1 MSLAGQVVVVTGA
14 TRGIGKVTATH
25 LAELGARVAVV
36 GRNAERGDTT
46 VASIAA
52 AGHEAVFIR
61 RDLSQESEVESLFTE
76 VAERLGRPSA
86 VVSNAAATD
95 IDTRDHPVVELTT
108 DDFDYFMRANV
119 YSVFWMFKY
128 GIPAMGA
135 AGGSFVTMSSMES
148 FMPRRGEPS
157 YSTSKAAVSG
167 LARQVAVDY
176 ADAGIR
182 SNTLVLGFIE
192 TNATRPFLDDE
203 RIGGVIREATGGRP
217 PSSLDVARAV
227 AFLASDAG
235 AGFNGATL
243 NLDRGITVLGR
254 VPSDLTIG

>member
-1 MSLAGQVVVVTGA
+1 M
-14 TRGIGKVTATH
+14 
-25 LAELGARVAVV
+25 
-36 GRNAERGDTT
+36 
-46 VASIAA
+46 
-52 AGHEAVFIR
+52 
-61 RDLSQESEVESLFTE
+61 
-76 VAERLGRPSA
+76 
-86 VVSNAAATD
+86 VSNAAATD
-95 IDTRDHPVVELTT
+95 IDTRDHPVVDLST

-203 RIGGVIREATGGRP
+203 RIGAVIRDATGGRP
-217 PSSLDVARAV
+217 PSSLDVAEAV
-227 AFLASDAG
+227 AFLVVRRGGRLQRRDAQPRPRHHG
-235 AGFNGATL
+235 A
-243 NLDRGITVLGR
+243 RC